1 MALAQLGAAWT
12 PHVERVV
19 AALSPGL
26 APPAGFV
33 PLACRLLDLTV
44 SWNEKMDLT
53 AAKSSEELVDLTLA
67 DAVALFG
74 QGALAAGGT
83 WIDVGSGAGAPA
95 VPLALLEPRVQMTL
109 VEPLQKRVAFLR
121 TLAGSLGVALR
132 VVRGRS
138 ETLPPSSA
146 ERAISRATL
155 APPEWL
161 AEGARLATREVWVLL
176 AREPPPSLPGWAVG
190 TEVACDWPL
199 TGRKR
204 RLVAFR
210 PQADETN
217 RQLSRQT
224 AKIP

>member
-1 MALAQLGAAWT
+1 MALAQLGAGWT
-12 PHVERVV
+12 PHVEGVI
-19 AALSPGL
+19 AALSPGRS
-26 APPAGFV
+26 PPAGFV
-33 PLACRLLDLTV
+33 SLSCRLLDLTV

-53 AAKSSEELVDLTLA
+53 AAKSPEELVDLTLA

-74 QGALAAGGT
+74 QGALAAAGA
-83 WIDVGSGAGAPA
+83 WVDVGSGAGAPG
-95 VPLALLEPRVQMTL
+95 VPLALLEPRLQLTL

-121 TLAGSLGVALR
+121 TLVGSLGIGAR

-138 ETLPPSSA
+138 ETLPAGSA
-146 ERAISRATL
+146 EVAISRATL
-155 APPEWL
+155 APPAWL

-176 AREPPPSLPGWAVG
+176 AREPAPSLAGWAAR
-190 TEVACDWPL
+190 TDVACEWPL

-204 RLVAFR
+204 RLVGFR
-210 PQADETN
+210 PLAEETD